1 VALLVALATGAVF
14 WGASTFT
21 GFSFDPRVAQV
32 KAATVALL
40 ESEAR
45 LGVVN
50 RELAANLTAPN
61 LPKSQLNQRIRAY
74 LASSSKQYR
83 EIFTPA
89 RARWYSHLQA
99 RGIRLWLQDDPKF
112 IVSSQQLKVHYW
124 EQVIVTDFGAW
135 IKVRGQ
141 FQRTVNGRSGNQQP
155 ATFYL
160 RLVGSSKAG
169 YRISNEKWLNYN
181 PA

>member
-1 VALLVALATGAVF
+1 MALLVALVIGALF
-14 WGASTFT
+14 WASSTFT
-21 GFSFDPRVAQV
+21 GFSLDPRVAQV
-32 KAATVALL
+32 KAATVKLL

-50 RELAANLTAPN
+50 HELAANLTDQN
-61 LPKSQLNQRIRAY
+61 LSKAQLRQRINRY

-89 RARWYSHLQA
+89 RARWYAHLQA

-112 IVSSQQLKVHYW
+112 IVSSQKLKVHYW
-124 EQVIVTDFGAW
+124 EQVTVTDFGAW
-135 IKVRGQ
+135 VKVRGQ
-141 FQRTVNGRSGNQQP
+141 FQRTVNGKSGNQQP

-181 PA
+181 PS